1 MSYRITI
8 IRKNIKNTYLRIKP
22 PDHLLVS
29 CSKHVTVD
37 QIDQFIKSKQKWID
51 KRFALLKTQSS
62 TVLPFYNGAVIRLA
76 QKEYTLYF
84 QSSNR
89 NKVSTENNQIKIEIK
104 DIDDESLKHR
114 LLLKW
119 YTKCFK
125 QYTSERTTAL
135 YRENHRYGIEMP
147 QRISIKNMSS
157 RWGSYSKKTDTL
169 SLATRLG
176 AYDKDVIDSV
186 IYHEL
191 AHTRYMDHQKDF
203 HVLLRT
209 MMPNYP
215 RAHRALKEHNA
226 HASWFKY
233 PQDR

>member
-8 IRKNIKNTYLRIKP
+8 IRKNIKNAYLRIKP
-22 PDHLLVS
+22 PDQLVITCNKRIS
-29 CSKHVTVD
+29 VNE
-37 QIDQFIKSKQKWID
+37 INQFIQSKQKWID
-51 KRFALLKTQSS
+51 SKLAFHETQ
-62 TVLPFYNGAVIRLA
+62 LPTELPLYDGSIIRLA
-76 QKEYTLYF
+76 QKEYTIHF
-84 QSSNR
+84 RSSNR

-104 DIDDESLKHR
+104 NIDDESLKHQ

-125 QYTSERTTAL
+125 QYASERTTAL
-135 YRENHRYGIEMP
+135 YRENHRYGIKMP

-157 RWGSYSKKTDTL
+157 RWGSYSKKTNTL
-169 SLATRLG
+169 SLSARLG

-203 HVLLRT
+203 HLLLRM

-215 RAHRALKEHNA
+215 RAHRKLKEPNI
-226 HASWFKY
+226 HANWFKY

>member
-22 PDHLLVS
+22 PDHLVVS
-29 CSKHVTVD
+29 CNKHVTVD

-51 KRFALLKTQSS
+51 KRFASLKAQSS
-62 TVLPFYNGAVIRLA
+62 IVLPFYNGAVIRLA
-76 QKEYTLYF
+76 QKEYTVYF

-104 DIDDESLKHR
+104 DVDDASLKHQ

-119 YTKCFK
+119 YTEQFK
-125 QYTSERTTAL
+125 QYTAERTL
-135 YRENHRYGIEMP
+135 MFYDENHQYNIKMP

-169 SLATRLG
+169 SLSTRLG

-186 IYHEL
+186 ICHEL
-191 AHTRYMDHQKDF
+191 AHTCYMDHQKKF
-203 HVLLRT
+203 HALLRT
-209 MMPNYP
+209 MMPDYM